1 MNLKQISVY
10 VDSDI
15 LGELELLCDGDV
27 SWNGTSYDCDEV
39 TKVTLTH
46 RTTGEAIDLT
56 DYVNS
61 TGMEKT
67 ISTGMEKTI
76 EVICDNLIDAAISHN
91 DSLEA
96 QREDHEEARREVAQ

>member
-10 VDSDI
+10 VDSEI

-46 RTTGEAIDLT
+46 PTTSEAIDLT
-56 DYVNS
+56 DYVN
-61 TGMEKT
+61 
-67 ISTGMEKTI
+67 STGMEKTI